1 MAEYIER
8 TEDLI
13 LAMNAGARA
22 IENTKRYHGAVYTKD
37 VFSESPQ
44 EIPYL
49 QAAKVLREVSDAP
62 AADVAPVVHWVLT
75 DEKLPPE
82 WQDVLCW
89 YEYFRYGALNRM
101 CQTYGIGFQFNGNWG
116 GEVANGRSAKVLAW
130 MPLPEPPKMEGGAG
144 NAGEEV

>member
-8 TEDLI
+8 TEELM
-13 LAMNAGARA
+13 LAMNAGARS

-49 QAAKVLREVSDAP
+49 QAAKVLRETSDAP

-75 DEKLPPE
+75 DEKLPPDG
-82 WQDVLCW
+82 QDVLCW
-89 YEYFRYGALNRM
+89 YEYFRYGAFNRM
-101 CQTYGIGFQFNGNWG
+101 YQTYGIGFQFNGNWG
-116 GEVANGRSAKVLAW
+116 GEVANGRSAKVVAW
-130 MPLPEPPKMEGGAG
+130 MPLPEPPKMDGGADK
-144 NAGEEV
+144 

>member
-8 TEDLI
+8 TEELM

-37 VFSESPQ
+37 VYSESPQ

-62 AADVAPVVHWVLT
+62 TADVAPVVRCKDCIYT
-75 DEKLPPE
+75 RKL
-82 WQDVLCW
+82 
-89 YEYFRYGALNRM
+89 YGRLV
-101 CQTYGIGFQFNGNWG
+101 CKYGTCSGCILREDFFC
-116 GEVANGRSAKVLAW
+116 ANGERRASD
-130 MPLPEPPKMEGGAG
+130 
-144 NAGEEV
+144 GE

>member
-8 TEDLI
+8 TEELM

-22 IENTKRYHGAVYTKD
+22 IENTKRYHGAIYTKD

-62 AADVAPVVHWVLT
+62 AANVAPVVHAKWISMASMKP
-75 DEKLPPE
+75 DERE
-82 WQDVLCW
+82 RCSNCRRISQRRS
-89 YEYFRYGALNRM
+89 EYCPKCGAKM
-101 CQTYGIGFQFNGNWG
+101 DGGTENG
-116 GEVANGRSAKVLAW
+116 
-130 MPLPEPPKMEGGAG
+130 
-144 NAGEEV
+144 

>member
-8 TEDLI
+8 TEELM

-37 VFSESPQ
+37 LFADNSQ

-62 AADVAPVVHWVLT
+62 TADVAPVVQCRNCEYSCTAGGLRFCTFGVCRERSVLDT
-75 DEKLPPE
+75 FFCASGLYKT
-82 WQDVLCW
+82 
-89 YEYFRYGALNRM
+89 N
-101 CQTYGIGFQFNGNWG
+101 TG
-116 GEVANGRSAKVLAW
+116 GKKV
-130 MPLPEPPKMEGGAG
+130 
-144 NAGEEV
+144 

>member
-8 TEDLI
+8 TEELM

-22 IENTKRYHGAVYTKD
+22 IENTKRYHSSIYTKD

-62 AADVAPVVHWVLT
+62 AADVAPVVHARWISW
-75 DEKLPPE
+75 EE
-82 WQDVLCW
+82 
-89 YEYFRYGALNRM
+89 
-101 CQTYGIGFQFNGNWG
+101 
-116 GEVANGRSAKVLAW
+116 
-130 MPLPEPPKMEGGAG
+130 AG
-144 NAGEEV
+144 NFVPSPDRHECSVCHDAAQVLVNGFELLSDYCPNCGAKMDGGDNDAKSV

>member
-8 TEDLI
+8 TDELM

-62 AADVAPVVHWVLT
+62 AADVAPVVHGRWVT
-75 DEKLPPE
+75 HYRSGTPVSEGYVSTCCDM
-82 WQDVLCW
+82 W
-89 YEYFRYGALNRM
+89 
-101 CQTYGIGFQFNGNWG
+101 
-116 GEVANGRSAKVLAW
+116 NGRKRDYCPNCGAK
-130 MPLPEPPKMEGGAG
+130 MDGGYGDA
-144 NAGEEV
+144 AD

>member
-8 TEDLI
+8 TEELM

-62 AADVAPVVHWVLT
+62 AADVVPVVHGRWI
-75 DEKLPPE
+75 EKSAPARKVYFE
-82 WQDVLCW
+82 CSHCGAQENKHTAIKGYYCW
-89 YEYFRYGALNRM
+89 RCGAKM
-101 CQTYGIGFQFNGNWG
+101 DG
-116 GEVANGRSAKVLAW
+116 GDGDAVD
-130 MPLPEPPKMEGGAG
+130 
-144 NAGEEV
+144 